1 MEVTKM
7 LEEVNTTGSKLEH
20 HEILND
26 IQVLSNELESL
37 YTHYSKRIRN
47 VSEELSRERS
57 KHKVYQLE
65 IAENHHTI
73 QMLTEQIDYLLK
85 DIEVKH
91 EHYLQ
96 VQHHLNVESVPIA
109 RPVVDPAR
117 DERNDLDSDNDIHK
131 GIMPESDTPILA
143 TYIPEIRVIYESIPS
158 DEKSH
163 LEGLKNEVILLL
175 MEANE
180 YFLTESKVSTEVE
193 LNQHAFYDH
202 IGWLQMQKKRLKVL
216 KRERWHNK
224 VWKFLWG
231 KEEENN
237 HPEIIKKLD
246 MIEDQLVSYSTKF
259 NEVKESLQQS
269 KERGETTQ
277 DYLKKMTALYD
288 ELKKIEGYYE
298 EKLHGLRS
306 QVEECKQRENDLE
319 RQVDLLN
326 EKYMEKQKEKSQRE
340 VGLERELVQFRKD
353 IQSQSN
359 KKNELYNKMK
369 QQSSAKKKAPQ
380 VNPQF
385 DEYGS
390 IPMSSDS
397 KRTMFNPNKYMR

>member
-1 MEVTKM
+1 MI
-7 LEEVNTTGSKLEH
+7 EEANIAGSQVEH
-20 HEILND
+20 HELLND
-26 IQVLSNELESL
+26 IQVLSNDLESL
-37 YTHYSKRIRN
+37 YTHYSNRIRN

-73 QMLTEQIDYLLK
+73 QMLTEQIDYLLQ

-91 EHYLQ
+91 ELYLQ
-96 VQHHLNVESVPIA
+96 VQHQLNVDSVPTEVPLI
-109 RPVVDPAR
+109 DPAM
-117 DERNDLDSDNDIHK
+117 DERSNRYPDNDNHE
-131 GIMPESDTPILA
+131 GIMPEKDTPILA
-143 TYIPEIRVIYESIPS
+143 TSIPEIRVIYESIPS
-158 DEKSH
+158 EEKSY
-163 LEGLKNEVILLL
+163 LEKLKNEVILLL

-180 YFLTESKVSTEVE
+180 YFLTESQVSTEIE
-193 LNQHAFYDH
+193 LYQHAFYVH
-202 IGWLQMQKKRLKVL
+202 IGWLQMEKHRLMVL

-231 KEEENN
+231 KEEGNN

-246 MIEDQLVSYSTKF
+246 LIEDQLVSYSTKF
-259 NEVKESLQQS
+259 NEVKDSLQQS

-326 EKYMEKQKEKSQRE
+326 EKYSGKQKEKSQRE
-340 VGLERELVQFRKD
+340 VELEKELAILRKD

-359 KKNELYNKMK
+359 KKNDLYNKMK
-369 QQSSAKKKAPQ
+369 QQSSTNKQSSQ